1 MRRIAIIFASLGVMI
16 LWGLPRVVS
25 AQDVPTD
32 GDLQGTVRDS
42 RSQAKKV
49 DLNVASPE
57 EIGRLPGITHQ
68 VAERIVQ
75 NRPYKKMD
83 DLITR
88 KVIGK
93 KQFAQIREY
102 IVIGSGQK

>member
-1 MRRIAIIFASLGVMI
+1 MRRLSILLVSLGVMI
-16 LWGLPRVVS
+16 LWGLLGLPA
-25 AQDVPTD
+25 AQDAPKD
-32 GDLQGTVRDS
+32 GGVQGIGGDS
-42 RSQAKKV
+42 QTPVKKV
-49 DLNVASPE
+49 DLNLAGPE
-57 EIGRLPGITHQ
+57 EMGRLPGITHQ
-68 VAERIVQ
+68 VAERIIR

-102 IVIGSGQK
+102 IVVGSGQK

>member
-1 MRRIAIIFASLGVMI
+1 MRRVAVLLATSGMMI
-16 LWGLPRVVS
+16 LWGLGGFPS
-25 AQDVPTD
+25 AQELSND
-32 GDLQGTVRDS
+32 GSIQVLGRDS
-42 RSQAKKV
+42 KAPAKKV
-49 DLNVASPE
+49 DLNLAGPE
-57 EIGRLPGITHQ
+57 EIGRLPGITPQ
-68 VAERIVQ
+68 AAERIVR

-93 KQFAQIREY
+93 KLFAQIREY